1 MASEPDQNESVD
13 DESLDA
19 DIDDREAKRLIKEVL
34 KEDVKKGATKKINS
48 EEDLEYMASLLS
60 EFLDCYV
67 VLGYDMGGN
76 GIEIYA
82 AFNQQQSDSLRMMV
96 GEAAAKLNV

>member
-48 EEDLEYMASLLS
+48 EEDLEYMAGLLS

-67 VLGYDMGGN
+67 VLGYDMEGN

-82 AFNQQQSDSLRMMV
+82 AFSQQQSDSLRMMV
-96 GEAAAKLNV
+96 SEAAAKLNV